1 MTPIILFTG
10 FLGAGKTTFIRDLIP
25 ALIASGH
32 EPYVILNDY
41 QNARV
46 DALALQQV
54 VRRVIPISGNCICCG
69 SRDELFNSLETAPL
83 NKQSVM
89 LVEANGTADAIQL
102 IQLISSDLR
111 AVNYA
116 LPWQLS
122 LIDAKR
128 WQKRHFHNSLEV
140 KQIETATHLYLS
152 HIDECDCERLD
163 FVTKDVKSHNPNAA
177 WVTLKSFESEVIKLV
192 NVAPNL
198 SPRVLRSVKTHTRVD
213 HDDRHGEA
221 HHFASME
228 LPLPDGLERV
238 RLEEFLRTLPS
249 EVVRAKGLLRLAEQK
264 GEYTIFDFIG
274 TDQSV
279 KLRSHFGEPHVGSLF
294 IAIGPRLPREKIRA
308 SLYHIAGISTVVL

>member
-83 NKQSVM
+83 NRQSVM

-122 LIDAKR
+122 LIDSKR
-128 WQKRHFHNSLEV
+128 WQKRHFHNKFRS
-140 KQIETATHLYLS
+140 K
-152 HIDECDCERLD
+152 
-163 FVTKDVKSHNPNAA
+163 PNR
-177 WVTLKSFESEVIKLV
+177 
-192 NVAPNL
+192 NRH
-198 SPRVLRSVKTHTRVD
+198 SP
-213 HDDRHGEA
+213 
-221 HHFASME
+221 
-228 LPLPDGLERV
+228 
-238 RLEEFLRTLPS
+238 
-249 EVVRAKGLLRLAEQK
+249 
-264 GEYTIFDFIG
+264 IF
-274 TDQSV
+274 
-279 KLRSHFGEPHVGSLF
+279 KP
-294 IAIGPRLPREKIRA
+294 
-308 SLYHIAGISTVVL
+308 Y

>member
-69 SRDELFNSLETAPL
+69 SRDELFNSLKSAPL
-83 NKQSVM
+83 NRQSVM

-198 SPRVLRSVKTHTRVD
+198 SQ
-213 HDDRHGEA
+213 
-221 HHFASME
+221 
-228 LPLPDGLERV
+228 RV

-279 KLRSHFGEPHVGSLF
+279 KLRSHFGEPHVGSLI

-308 SLYHIAGISTVVL
+308 SLYHIAGISTAV